1 MNSALPLI
9 IYSAVRLTSSWIKT
23 PEAHRDIEALP
34 ADDKDKIYY
43 FIDMAITHNK
53 TKKAFAK

>member
-1 MNSALPLI
+1 VTVDYLLGGSANMVMDKKLMKRI
-9 IYSAVRLTSSWIKT
+9 
-23 PEAHRDIEALP
+23 EDIEALP
-34 ADDKDKIYY
+34 AEDKDKVYY

>member
-1 MNSALPLI
+1 MVMDKKLMKRI
-9 IYSAVRLTSSWIKT
+9 
-23 PEAHRDIEALP
+23 EDIEALP
-34 ADDKDKIYY
+34 DKDKVYY